1 MNLCTACGACEN
13 ICPAHA
19 VVMQYDQNGFMYPI
33 INENCINCGKC
44 KSVCQVINPVNL
56 YDSPDTYAVWNK
68 NKEVRMASSSGGFF
82 SIIAQYVID
91 RSGVVF
97 GAVYTD
103 NFDGV
108 YTACAK
114 TMTEVTFMRGSKYVF
129 CETRE
134 AFQSARNYLENGN
147 YVLYTGTPCEIAGLI
162 SYLGK
167 NYEKLITCD
176 FVCHGANSVAAYQS
190 WLLEFTKGQTVKKLD
205 FRDKSVFKWSTTA
218 TAYLENGNIIRENYE
233 NCYWYKGFL
242 EGVII
247 RKNCS
252 TCPYA
257 KGERCA
263 DFTMG
268 DAWQVGRINKAY
280 NDQLGT
286 SLILVNSDK
295 GKRIYEV
302 LKSEMELCE
311 KIDLEEIRTVSYTH
325 LTLPTNSRV

>member
-1 MNLCTACGACEN
+1 MEENSIKCINMNLCTACGACEN

-162 SYLGK
+162 V
-167 NYEKLITCD
+167 I
-176 FVCHGANSVAAYQS
+176 
-190 WLLEFTKGQTVKKLD
+190 WKKL
-205 FRDKSVFKWSTTA
+205 
-218 TAYLENGNIIRENYE
+218 
-233 NCYWYKGFL
+233 
-242 EGVII
+242 
-247 RKNCS
+247 
-252 TCPYA
+252 
-257 KGERCA
+257 
-263 DFTMG
+263 
-268 DAWQVGRINKAY
+268 
-280 NDQLGT
+280 
-286 SLILVNSDK
+286 
-295 GKRIYEV
+295 
-302 LKSEMELCE
+302 
-311 KIDLEEIRTVSYTH
+311 
-325 LTLPTNSRV
+325 

>member
-176 FVCHGANSVAAYQS
+176 FVCHGANSVEAYQS

-218 TAYLENGNIIRENYE
+218 TAYLENGNIIRENHE

-311 KIDLEEIRTVSYTH
+311 
-325 LTLPTNSRV
+325 

>member
-167 NYEKLITCD
+167 TM
-176 FVCHGANSVAAYQS
+176 
-190 WLLEFTKGQTVKKLD
+190 
-205 FRDKSVFKWSTTA
+205 KS
-218 TAYLENGNIIRENYE
+218 
-233 NCYWYKGFL
+233 
-242 EGVII
+242 
-247 RKNCS
+247 
-252 TCPYA
+252 
-257 KGERCA
+257 
-263 DFTMG
+263 
-268 DAWQVGRINKAY
+268 
-280 NDQLGT
+280 
-286 SLILVNSDK
+286 
-295 GKRIYEV
+295 
-302 LKSEMELCE
+302 
-311 KIDLEEIRTVSYTH
+311 
-325 LTLPTNSRV
+325 